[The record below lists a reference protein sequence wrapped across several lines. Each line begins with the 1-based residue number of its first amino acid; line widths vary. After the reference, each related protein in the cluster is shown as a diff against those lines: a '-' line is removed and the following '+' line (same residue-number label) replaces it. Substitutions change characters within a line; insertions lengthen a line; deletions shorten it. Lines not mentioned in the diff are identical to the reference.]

1 MRLSQGSHYLWFSL
15 SAIFKRTVEQQC
27 TTISI
32 ISDECVEDDETFHL
46 QLSTEDESVMLNPA
60 TAYVTIHNNDCKFS
74 IDCLVVIE
82 KGSKYRTYRL
92 VARIATC
99 THTYYAFKNNPYNP
113 GSYHLLLSTSIV
125 PSSMLYGSMS
135 WHDSGSS
142 LDML

>member
-1 MRLSQGSHYLWFSL
+1 MILFVCKYSRGLLSS
-15 SAIFKRTVEQQC
+15 SAPP
-27 TTISI
+27 SPS

-99 THTYYAFKNNPYNP
+99 THT
-113 GSYHLLLSTSIV
+113 
-125 PSSMLYGSMS
+125 
-135 WHDSGSS
+135 
-142 LDML
+142 

>member
-1 MRLSQGSHYLWFSL
+1 MNVSFCFSTP
-15 SAIFKRTVEQQC
+15 FKRSVAAPEQQC

-82 KGSKYRTYRL
+82 KGSKYRTY
-92 VARIATC
+92 
-99 THTYYAFKNNPYNP
+99 
-113 GSYHLLLSTSIV
+113 
-125 PSSMLYGSMS
+125 
-135 WHDSGSS
+135 
-142 LDML
+142 